1 MKDLEYKIEVDNLNK
16 VINIAIDVIKN
27 NPPKGFSP
35 ENINHFLNTYLDFKN
50 AINKPSPE
58 HRNKKSLKYHINDVF
73 TFFQESHGE
82 AVNLFWDN
90 IKKNNLPYKRENK
103 LLKILKRKKI
113 NNDVEYN
120 FIIDVINPYKSDGLI
135 NDEDINL
142 INLLLN
148 DYQKKTK
155 RL

>member
-1 MKDLEYKIEVDNLNK
+1 MKNTEYKIQVDNLNK
-16 VINIAIDVIKN
+16 AINIAIDVIKKT
-27 NPPKGFSP
+27 PPKGFTT
-35 ENINHFLNTYLDFKN
+35 ENVNHFLNTYLDFKN
-50 AINKPSPE
+50 AINNPNPE
-58 HRNKKSLKYHINDVF
+58 HQNKQSLKYLINDVF

-82 AVNLFWDN
+82 AINIFWDN

-113 NNDVEYN
+113 NNDIEYN
-120 FIIDVINPYKSDGLI
+120 FIIDVINPYKADGLI
-135 NDEDINL
+135 NDEDITL